1 MTKKIK
7 LYVAEYRAWGA
18 DKSYHRYF
26 YTLAARNEFVATTN
40 YTRKAGSVN
49 VDADELGYMDIA

>member
-26 YTLAARNEFVATTN
+26 YTSAARNEFVATTN

-49 VDADELGYMDIA
+49 VDANELGYMDIA